1 MRNFI
6 LGLIAG
12 IMLATSHL
20 YPNAGIVAEVNREA
34 DTVTVETQ
42 NGHMWEFYGAED
54 WMIGDLCA
62 MLMNDM
68 GTAEVTDDEIV
79 SVRYCGTAR

>member
-1 MRNFI
+1 MRNFL

-12 IMLATSHL
+12 LMLATAHL
-20 YPNAGIVAEVNREA
+20 YAQAGIVTRVDRAE
-34 DTVTVETQ
+34 DTVTVTTQ

-54 WMIGDLCA
+54 WMEGDIAAL
-62 MLMNDM
+62 LMDDM
-68 GTAEVTDDEIV
+68 GTAEIVDDEIV